1 MKQMIGRLKNWDSDS
16 YRASVQLTGSMGS
29 YLDMINVARN
39 IDDTDMVIGRS
50 VLVAIP
56 GGKPADAV
64 VIAVF
69 TV

>member
-1 MKQMIGRLKNWDSDS
+1 MKQIIGRLKSWDNDS

-39 IDDTDMVIGRS
+39 IDDADMVIGRS